1 MSTRC
6 NIVIKH
12 KGYNDII
19 LYHHHDGYPQGVGY
33 DLHSRLK
40 KIEGCWYETDIA
52 NGLVKDAEDEY
63 EITSCIHG
71 DIDYL
76 YTIDC
81 NTKTLKCNQIDYN
94 LEKMSQEVGKEV
106 KLNFEINGE
115 LK

>member
-6 NIVIKH
+6 NIIVKR
-12 KGYNDII
+12 KGYQDII
-19 LYHHHDGYPQGVGY
+19 LYHHHDGYPSGVGY
-33 DLHSRLK
+33 DLYSRLEQ
-40 KIEGCWYETDIA
+40 IEGHWYECDIA
-52 NGLVKDAEDEY
+52 NSLVKDLDDEY

-81 NTKTLKCNQIDYN
+81 DKEELRCNIMDWQDDS
-94 LEKMSQEVGKEV
+94 LEPKIGKEI
-106 KLNFEINGE
+106 KLNFNQGE

>member
-6 NIVIKH
+6 NVIIKR
-12 KGYNDII
+12 KGYQDII
-19 LYHHHDGYPQGVGY
+19 LYHHFDGYPQGVGY
-33 DLHSRLK
+33 DLHCRLK
-40 KIEGCWYETDIA
+40 KINGNWYECDIA
-52 NGLVKDAEDEY
+52 NNLVKDKEDDY

-81 NTKTLKCNQIDYN
+81 DAKQLKCNQMHYN
-94 LEKMSQEVGKEV
+94 IEKMTQEIGKEV
-106 KLNFEINGE
+106 KMNFGKGE